1 MDTNTR
7 PDAVAWIPLAEPAP
21 GVTVRI
27 RATESHYEA
36 EFAVAGDF
44 VNCSVRTRF
53 EWRDTESWRMI
64 LRTIAEYEEE
74 YDDDPEPGDGFTAD
88 WPRSPDPA
96 GLRFVLGKARRV
108 EIHDGADTDVFVSV
122 PLFQGRAW
130 ITESMKR
137 WDADRADFGFPEGG
151 PKT

>member
-27 RATESHYEA
+27 RATDSHYDA

-44 VNCSVRTRF
+44 VNSSVRTRF
-53 EWRDTESWRMI
+53 EWQDTETWRMI
-64 LRTIAEYEEE
+64 LRAITRYEE
-74 YDDDPEPGDGFTAD
+74 DDDPQPEEAFTAD
-88 WPRSPDPA
+88 WPDSPDPA
-96 GLRFVLGKARRV
+96 RLRFVIGEASRV
-108 EIHDGADTDVFVSV
+108 EIHDGSDSDVFVSV
-122 PLFQGRAW
+122 PLLDGQAW

-137 WDADRADFGFPEGG
+137 WDANRADFGFPEGG